1 MRVSGHRILS
11 AGNAGVK
18 IADQGS
24 KRVGFWQI
32 AVLTAAGTL
41 GAASQADAALFY
53 YQDSDAGYSRP
64 TPPAQLRRQR
74 NTRKNSAGK
83 SEAAEKE
90 TGAKP
95 QGPLIIAVSIDK
107 QRVRI
112 YDSNGLFAE
121 SPVSTGMKGH
131 STPMGVFSIIQKH
144 KFHHSNIYSG
154 APMPYM
160 QRITWSGVAMHAGV
174 LPGYP
179 ASHGCIRMPMAFA
192 VKMWNWTK
200 MGARVVVT
208 PGEMTPASFSHP
220 LLVAQKIAPQPVVAD
235 EPKSDLIKSD
245 LPKADMPAVK
255 SDKGADAGSAI
266 TSENSVASLELRST
280 VGHASPLRTA
290 DASGTMPATNAA
302 VTMSDATGG
311 KSSSSEAVSTEAK
324 PETPKSE
331 SRPEAESANS
341 VDTASSD
348 NKSAEAST
356 AEAKSD
362 ETGSIETKAEETSTA
377 ADAAKTETASDSAK
391 VQEKVEDKP
400 SEAKVEAK
408 SAEKP
413 DEVKTD
419 AAKAEPVNVE
429 APKAEMTKAD
439 EPKATETKATE
450 TKALEIKA
458 VEKPAEPAK
467 AIADAPAA
475 PDTKKDTAR
484 LPGVEKAAA
493 AKAEPKRTGQIA
505 VFVSRKD
512 SKLYVRQNFAPLF
525 DVSVAIAPSDR
536 PLGTHVFTAAADKSD
551 PNLLRWSVVTLP
563 VSTRYAARN
572 DDDDDRP
579 ARRRKMAGGAP
590 AEAKRL
596 PVPNSPAE
604 ALDRITIPQD
614 AIARITE
621 ALTTGGSIIV
631 SDQGINQGETG
642 EGTDFIVSLR

>member
-1 MRVSGHRILS
+1 VNAFRVCDNQMNIGPLDSKFWNSRIMRVSGHRILS

-18 IADQGS
+18 VADQGS

-53 YQDSDAGYSRP
+53 YQDSDAGYSRS
-64 TPPAQLRRQR
+64 TPSAQPRRQR
-74 NTRKNSAGK
+74 STRKNSAGK
-83 SEAAEKE
+83 HEGAEKE

-95 QGPLIIAVSIDK
+95 QGPLIIAISIDK
-107 QRVRI
+107 QKVRV

-220 LLVAQKIAPQPVVAD
+220 LLVAQKVAPQPVVAD
-235 EPKSDLIKSD
+235 EPKTD

-255 SDKGADAGSAI
+255 GDKGADAGSAI
-266 TSENSVASLELRST
+266 KSENSAASLELRST
-280 VGHASPLRTA
+280 VGHASPLREQTHTA
-290 DASGTMPATNAA
+290 DARGAMPATNTA
-302 VTMSDATGG
+302 VTMSDATSG
-311 KSSSSEAVSTEAK
+311 KSSSSEALSAEAK
-324 PETPKSE
+324 PEAPKSE
-331 SRPEAESANS
+331 SRPEAESTSANS
-341 VDTASSD
+341 ADTAPSD
-348 NKSAEAST
+348 NKRAEAST
-356 AEAKSD
+356 ADAKSD
-362 ETGSIETKAEETSTA
+362 ETGSVEKKVDETQAPPA

-391 VQEKVEDKP
+391 VQDKVEDKP
-400 SEAKVEAK
+400 AEAKVEAK
-408 SAEKP
+408 SAEKS
-413 DEVKTD
+413 DDVKTD
-419 AAKAEPVNVE
+419 AAKAEV
-429 APKAEMTKAD
+429 KAEPVTV
-439 EPKATETKATE
+439 ETA
-450 TKALEIKA
+450 
-458 VEKPAEPAK
+458 
-467 AIADAPAA
+467 APAA
-475 PDTKKDTAR
+475 PDAKKDTAR
-484 LPGVEKAAA
+484 LPGVEKA

-525 DVSVAIAPSDR
+525 DVPVTIAPSDR
-536 PLGTHVFTAAADKSD
+536 PLGTHVFTAEADKSD

-563 VSTRYAARN
+563 VTARNAARN
-572 DDDDDRP
+572 DDVDRP
-579 ARRRKMAGGAP
+579 ARRRKTAA
-590 AEAKRL
+590 
-596 PVPNSPAE
+596 SPAE
-604 ALDRITIPQD
+604 VKPLPAPDTPAQALDRITIPQD
-614 AIARITE
+614 AMARITD